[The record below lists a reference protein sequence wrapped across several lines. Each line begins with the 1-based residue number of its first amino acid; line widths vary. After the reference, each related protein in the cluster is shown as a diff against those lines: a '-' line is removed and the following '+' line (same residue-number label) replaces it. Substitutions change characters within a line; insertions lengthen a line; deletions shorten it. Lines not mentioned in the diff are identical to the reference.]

1 MRLPRGNPLT
11 YTHVVELARIEDE
24 TQREKIL
31 KQAVK
36 EGWTT
41 RKLINVVGESDAP
54 QPDKP
59 EDHRGRPL
67 GKPRDFDAVL
77 DQQANFIKDFCA
89 RNDQVWTHQEHSLSA
104 KVENL
109 NGDQFTQE
117 RANRLKQHA
126 DQLGLLAQK
135 AKERADEAL
144 GVHKLFVQVLQQQ
157 AGKVKKLGR
166 SATVDDAA
174 ER

>member
-24 TQREKIL
+24 TRREKIL

-41 RKLINVVGESDAP
+41 RKLTKVIQAGPS
-54 QPDKP
+54 QQDKP

-67 GKPRDFDAVL
+67 AKPRDFDAVL
-77 DQQANFIKDFCA
+77 DQQASFIKDFLS
-89 RNDQVWTHQEHSLSA
+89 RNDQVWSHEEHFLSA
-104 KVENL
+104 KVEDL
-109 NGDQFTQE
+109 TGDQFTQE

-126 DQLGLLAQK
+126 DQMNLLAQK

-144 GVHKLFVQVLQQQ
+144 GVHKLFVQVLRQQ
-157 AGKVKKLGR
+157 AGKVKKLG
-166 SATVDDAA
+166 SSVSVDDAE